1 MQKVDNYQQLIMQNT
16 MADKIYLNILNKK
29 TYSFVIYFWT
39 ISLKSMIKF
48 LRQSER
54 KIMKEEKS
62 DEV

>member
-1 MQKVDNYQQLIMQNT
+1 MSKIDNYQQLIMQNT

-48 LRQSER
+48 LRQSE
-54 KIMKEEKS
+54 
-62 DEV
+62 